1 MRNALRLDGEIVERS
16 PLRWTPAGIPIA
28 QLRLSHRSRQQEAG
42 VEREVEAEIAAMVAG
57 PLAHR
62 MDAVPLGTRIGADG
76 FLARRSRNLRSLVLH
91 ITGFEIIED

>member
-28 QLRLSHRSRQQEAG
+28 QLRLAHRSRQHEAG
-42 VEREVEAEIAAMVAG
+42 VEREVQAEVAAMVAG

-62 MDAVPLGTRIGADG
+62 LDAVALGTRIGAAG
-76 FLARRSRNLRSLVLH
+76 FLAPRSRNVRSLVLH
-91 ITGFEIIED
+91 ITEFQIIED